1 MARRFGFVAVVLA
14 LASLGAAAL
23 PVAQTP
29 ATPVVVHEW
38 GTFTSVAGPEGDA
51 VDWDAQG
58 GPQDLPCFVDRFRY
72 TCVKCMLMSR
82 IRMETPVLYFYARE
96 DATMNVRVGFRQ
108 GAISEWYPHAEV
120 TPNPVDPAKIR
131 LAEFRSDANWGAVRI
146 LPGAAET
153 YPTESADTH
162 YYIARRTDAS
172 PIEVNGQREKFLF
185 YRGIGAFQPPIR
197 ATARESGAID
207 VASPDGAPLGD
218 VIFFENR
225 GGAMGYAIR
234 RGAGARV
241 SFEPLALEG
250 NLDPPTAELERILVS
265 HGLYAKE
272 AKAMVDTWRDSW
284 FTEGARLFYIA
295 PRTMVD
301 QTLPLTLQPA
311 ASELVRAFVGRVEL
325 YTPTTARDLTAAF
338 AANDMP
344 VLKSYGRFLSPMI
357 DRLAAGKP
365 REELTR
371 LWATAARATPYT
383 VATCR

>member
-1 MARRFGFVAVVLA
+1 
-14 LASLGAAAL
+14 
-23 PVAQTP
+23 
-29 ATPVVVHEW
+29 
-38 GTFTSVAGPEGDA
+38 
-51 VDWDAQG
+51 
-58 GPQDLPCFVDRFRY
+58 
-72 TCVKCMLMSR
+72 
-82 IRMETPVLYFYARE
+82 METPVLYFYARE

-108 GAISEWYPHAEV
+108 GAISEWYPHADV

-250 NLDPPTAELERILVS
+250 NLDPPTAELERILVA